1 MRVVIVR
8 NSSPQ
13 CEPTCPE
20 WIAAEGE
27 IMARTPQLFRKVFK
41 QMGKRKLPVILRSPG
56 GSINAAVEIGQMIRK
71 RGLITGVSNTVYR
84 GCSPFDK
91 NCKLP
96 DANNGVYDGSLDEMY
111 AFCNS
116 ACPMIL
122 AGGVERY
129 AGAFSSIG
137 VHEPKTVW
145 TREQVRYRETY
156 KMVRGKKKVVSRK
169 IIGRKQLRDK
179 VTYGLDKRLRRQLTQ
194 HYQSLGINLAILDDT
209 VKAKYSDIHIVA
221 DQRLDDLNIRT
232 SPKAASSLA
241 SPMNCLSNERPLY
254 CVTVEG
260 RAALT
265 KEAKADK
272 PVPIAQDMPNMTFRL
287 ARLAGV
293 ACRESCPTWIA
304 ATGVIGPDTAQQL
317 EAFLQARGLRRLVVA
332 LDAQGAD
339 MKAAIALG
347 KVIQKSGLETV
358 VAATDFVSALH
369 LNTPGGEPARLLP
382 WARCSDACAL
392 AFAGG
397 VKRMVSRT
405 AIVTLHHPSAY
416 EVEPQSNARSIM
428 MTVYLATQ
436 TVSSNLMA
444 ELHEIKRDSV
454 KIFNGAMLLTL
465 KLATDVVDLENRFSE
480 SGCNASPTLSGC
492 VTADRTPNK
501 TVGAQI
507 N

>member
-1 MRVVIVR
+1 MRFLVFLMSLLAVVWVTAPPALAARKKQQAPIVEKPSYEQPMRVVIVR

-27 IMARTPQLFRKVFK
+27 IMAATPQLFRKVFK
-41 QMGKRKLPVILRSPG
+41 QMSKRKLPVILRSPG

-96 DANNGVYDGSLDEMY
+96 DVNEDVYEGSLDEIY

-145 TREQVRYRETY
+145 TREHVRYRETY

-169 IIGRKQLRDK
+169 VVSRKQLRDK

-194 HYQSLGINLAILDDT
+194 HYKSLGIDTGILADT

-221 DQRLDDLNIRT
+221 NDRLDELKLRT
-232 SPKAASSLA
+232 SSRDAS
-241 SPMNCLSNERPLY
+241 
-254 CVTVEG
+254 G
-260 RAALT
+260 
-265 KEAKADK
+265 
-272 PVPIAQDMPNMTFRL
+272 F
-287 ARLAGV
+287 
-293 ACRESCPTWIA
+293 
-304 ATGVIGPDTAQQL
+304 
-317 EAFLQARGLRRLVVA
+317 
-332 LDAQGAD
+332 
-339 MKAAIALG
+339 
-347 KVIQKSGLETV
+347 
-358 VAATDFVSALH
+358 
-369 LNTPGGEPARLLP
+369 
-382 WARCSDACAL
+382 
-392 AFAGG
+392 
-397 VKRMVSRT
+397 
-405 AIVTLHHPSAY
+405 
-416 EVEPQSNARSIM
+416 
-428 MTVYLATQ
+428 
-436 TVSSNLMA
+436 
-444 ELHEIKRDSV
+444 
-454 KIFNGAMLLTL
+454 
-465 KLATDVVDLENRFSE
+465 
-480 SGCNASPTLSGC
+480 ASPTACLGVETAAHC
-492 VTADRTPNK
+492 VTDGRRAPLQQKVALHTFAHLIMTRVYSATQAITSRLMVEWRDMTENGKRYFGSAARVVLRVETDQADIEKDATSGRMRVK
-501 TVGAQI
+501 AVGAQI